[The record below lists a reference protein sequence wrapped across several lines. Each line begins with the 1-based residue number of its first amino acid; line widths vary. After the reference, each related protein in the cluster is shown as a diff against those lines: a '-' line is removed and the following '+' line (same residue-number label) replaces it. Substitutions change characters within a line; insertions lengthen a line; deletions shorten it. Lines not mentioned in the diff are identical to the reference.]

1 MSDGFQ
7 FLDIILFAAIAGFL
21 VLRLRSV
28 LGKRTGHQER
38 PQHDPFQQGGG
49 QRPSEQGGRSG
60 EERDKVIP
68 MPGRGQRNDS
78 VTDSELRQAAQRAET
93 PLSAGLTQIKL
104 ADPDFDEDT
113 FVQGAR
119 AAFEMIVTA
128 YAAGDRDTLR
138 QLLASDVY
146 EDFERALA
154 GHEQAGETVETTLV
168 SIRSAEIVGAE
179 LEDRTAFVTVK
190 LVSDQI
196 NAVRDAQGQV
206 VEGDPEEVTE
216 ITDIWTFA
224 RNTRSSDPNWTLV
237 ATRSPDA
244 DAEA

>member
-28 LGKRTGHQER
+28 LGKRTGHGER
-38 PQHDPFQQGGG
+38 PQHDPFSTTQRESKQGAPGG
-49 QRPSEQGGRSG
+49 ED
-60 EERDKVIP
+60 RDKVIP
-68 MPGRGQRNDS
+68 MPGRGQRGDS
-78 VTDSELRQAAQRAET
+78 VTDSELRQAAERAET

-104 ADPDFDEDT
+104 ADPDFDEEG
-113 FVQGAR
+113 FLKGAR
-119 AAFEMIVTA
+119 GAFEMIVNA
-128 YAAGDRDTLR
+128 YAGGDRDTLR

-146 EDFERALA
+146 QDFERAIA
-154 GHEQAGETVETTLV
+154 GHEQAGEQVETTLV
-168 SIRSAEIVGAE
+168 SIRDADIVGAE
-179 LEDRTAFVTVK
+179 LEGRTAFVTVK

-196 NAVRDAQGQV
+196 NVVRDAEGNV

-216 ITDIWTFA
+216 ITDVWTFA

-244 DAEA
+244 DS